1 MDQSHWLSKEQKK
14 NLKLEATI
22 VEMQIQID
30 RLTWERDQA
39 RARVK
44 RLKADAIRISYGGSK
59 QCGWCLM

>member
-1 MDQSHWLSKEQKK
+1 MDKSHWLSKTQKE
-14 NLKLEATI
+14 NLRLEAEI
-22 VEMQIQID
+22 VKMQIIID